1 MNPSVVKPRIIDIVE
16 QVLIIAYREDTTQL
30 EQAIAQMGLPVK
42 VLRQLDRPEYQDY
55 AAAYRCLLN
64 HQQAWE
70 EAARGDRPTMI
81 LEADFVPVVNMGS
94 LPLPFDPH
102 QENVG
107 IAWLY
112 TCAPQIYS
120 VSAAGYIQGFSSGLV
135 AYILTPKSAE
145 SLCGLVEEITRTH
158 GTGYSTFDSNIDQFL
173 RTRKFGNYIGFR
185 NYGEHGGKS
194 NPEHRRNGMS
204 GIHRADVLYNQLAF
218 EPQYLADESLVG
230 ARTMAR
236 IKGLGRLLMGKT
248 LRWKIAR
255 SSSVPWR
262 LVSTAIRRQLSAT
275 L

>member
-1 MNPSVVKPRIIDIVE
+1 MNPSVVKPQIIDTVE

-30 EQAIAQMGLPVK
+30 EQAIAQLGLPIK

-55 AAAYRCLLN
+55 AAAYRCMLN

-70 EAARGDRPTMI
+70 QAAKGDRPTII
-81 LEADFVPVVNMGS
+81 LEADFVPVVNLGS

-120 VSAAGYIQGFSSGLV
+120 VSEAGYIQGFSSGTV
-135 AYILTPKSAE
+135 AYVLTPKSAE
-145 SLCGLVEEITRTH
+145 SLCGLVEEITRTN
-158 GTGYSTFDSNIDQFL
+158 GTGYTTFDSNIDQFL
-173 RTRKFGNYIGFR
+173 RARKFRNYIGFR

-194 NPEHRRNGMS
+194 NPEHRCNGMS
-204 GIHRADVLYNQLAF
+204 GMHRADVLYDQLAF
-218 EPQYLADESLVG
+218 EPQYLADESLIG
-230 ARTMAR
+230 ARTKAR
-236 IKGLGRLLMGKT
+236 IKGLGRLLMGKI
-248 LRWKIAR
+248 LRWKIVR